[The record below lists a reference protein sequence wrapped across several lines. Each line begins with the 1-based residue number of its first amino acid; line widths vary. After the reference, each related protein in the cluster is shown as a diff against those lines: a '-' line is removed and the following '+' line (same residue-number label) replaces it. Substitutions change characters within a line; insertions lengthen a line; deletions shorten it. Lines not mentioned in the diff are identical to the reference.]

1 MIEEK
6 KLKKYSEIALI
17 VVREASKFLIANFGP
32 TKNAT
37 HKTEHHFGIEDDI
50 KLNDFYEKKLKRLT
64 PEISLYTE
72 EGEKNL
78 DSDLVWVVDPIDG
91 TSNYRVG
98 NPFYGTQIFLLYRN
112 DPLISIISAPSLK
125 QTFRAIKGKG
135 SFLNNNKIK
144 VTPLVNLKESLV
156 SIGKGTKY
164 SDNLWYGGI
173 LKNMLEQVRTFR
185 HFGSAGLEL
194 AYTASGKIDIYI
206 NKGAHFYDYTPGVL
220 IVREAG
226 GVVTDF
232 NGNEWNINEDS
243 LIASNRTLNEES
255 VKIFK
260 R

>member
-17 VVREASKFLIANFGP
+17 VVREASKFLI
-32 TKNAT
+32 
-37 HKTEHHFGIEDDI
+37 
-50 KLNDFYEKKLKRLT
+50 

-98 NPFYGTQIFLLYRN
+98 NPFYGTQICLLYRN

-144 VTPLVNLKESLV
+144 VTPLVNLKE
-156 SIGKGTKY
+156 
-164 SDNLWYGGI
+164 
-173 LKNMLEQVRTFR
+173 
-185 HFGSAGLEL
+185 
-194 AYTASGKIDIYI
+194 
-206 NKGAHFYDYTPGVL
+206 
-220 IVREAG
+220 
-226 GVVTDF
+226 
-232 NGNEWNINEDS
+232 
-243 LIASNRTLNEES
+243 
-255 VKIFK
+255 
-260 R
+260 